1 MAAAATCIC
10 LQSACEEGVVNETRL
25 LQLAAAA
32 ELKVRKV
39 AAAPADL
46 LVSKAGTT
54 LAFMLWRSD
63 AGGGNMTERA
73 ARLASSF
80 KHAHVLVPHALI
92 GKPLVLDAAASCN
105 GPIMVPM
112 PMGADFTD
120 RAVALAIA
128 LLPAVSE
135 EAAWRKEQA
144 HVAATSEAVNHVLLG
159 LPLPG
164 DGDAAHHANMLRML
178 GSLQHISQRHG
189 EEIAAHTDID
199 SRSAA
204 AIAAF
209 FGRWGAEPEAQGLT
223 LPVPQMQHL

>member
-1 MAAAATCIC
+1 MITMIRENQHVVSTQRLDRRKKDRMRAHELSSSVFASPFRIFAAMAAAATCIC

-92 GKPLVLDAAASCN
+92 GKPLVLDAAARCGHLFVNPVDCSTRYWSQNLVHTAQLLSC
-105 GPIMVPM
+105 
-112 PMGADFTD
+112 
-120 RAVALAIA
+120 
-128 LLPAVSE
+128 LPLHA
-135 EAAWRKEQA
+135 
-144 HVAATSEAVNHVLLG
+144 AATAPSWCLCQWVLT
-159 LPLPG
+159 
-164 DGDAAHHANMLRML
+164 
-178 GSLQHISQRHG
+178 SQT
-189 EEIAAHTDID
+189 E
-199 SRSAA
+199 
-204 AIAAF
+204 
-209 FGRWGAEPEAQGLT
+209 RWHWP
-223 LPVPQMQHL
+223 